1 MVEAAH
7 TNALGNRGL
16 GQKASDFSAIPLCS
30 GHHREA
36 TDSYHRLGEGNFS
49 HQHAINLKE
58 ITQALLNRFWQH
70 HVQVPV
76 VCSIKLQ

>member
-58 ITQALLNRFWQH
+58 ITQALLNRFSR
-70 HVQVPV
+70 HVPL
-76 VCSIKLQ
+76 SPAIRAIELL